1 MTLETVTKISGLELY
16 RSSPS
21 DGKAPA
27 IAAASVPVTLA
38 AVLLLWIGWSRFGLA
53 TNDPALFSF
62 SFLTLL
68 YFAAFSILSARE
80 RRRFWATMP
89 SKTLVAALAVY
100 VLAGTALTLV
110 GLPSLIPLPWWK
122 TLVVFVY
129 AMISCLVVNDAVK
142 VAMITWRVPAAM
154 A

>member
-1 MTLETVTKISGLELY
+1 METVTKTSGLEWY

-21 DGKAPA
+21 DEKAPA

-53 TNDPALFSF
+53 MNAPALYTF
-62 SFLTLL
+62 SFLSLL
-68 YFAAFSILSARE
+68 YFAVFSIVSARG
-80 RRRFWATMP
+80 RRWCWATMP
-89 SKTLVAALAVY
+89 SKALVAVLALN

-110 GLPSLIPLPWWK
+110 GLPSLMPLPWWQ

-129 AMISCLVVNDAVK
+129 AMISCLVVNDTVK
-142 VAMITWRVPAAM
+142 VAMITWRGPPSM